1 MARGWE
7 SKAVEA
13 QIEALD
19 RDRKPEGV
27 RLTIEQLE
35 RLRQRETLT
44 LSRTRVQREME
55 STQNP
60 RYAKM
65 LKKALVD
72 LERKIRQC
80 S

>member
-35 RLRQRETLT
+35 QLRHRETLT
-44 LSRTRVQREME
+44 LSRKRVQREFE
-55 STQNP
+55 TTQNP

-65 LKKALVD
+65 LKMALAD
-72 LERKIRQC
+72 LDSKLRQLA
-80 S
+80 

>member
-35 RLRQRETLT
+35 QLRHRETLT
-44 LSRTRVQREME
+44 LSRKKPFLIRPPITGV
-55 STQNP
+55 STTLP
-60 RYAKM
+60 EACR
-65 LKKALVD
+65 
-72 LERKIRQC
+72 
-80 S
+80 

>member
-35 RLRQRETLT
+35 ILRQRETLA
-44 LSRTRVQREME
+44 LSRKRVQREIDT
-55 STQNP
+55 TQNP
-60 RYAKM
+60 RYARM
-65 LKKALVD
+65 LKKALTD
-72 LERKIRQC
+72 LDRRIRKL